1 MRDLIGAIKE
11 VDHED
16 EETMDRKR
24 RRTEKISG
32 CVFILTGLAWLL
44 TGILCL

>member
-1 MRDLIGAIKE
+1 M
-11 VDHED
+11 ED

-24 RRTEKISG
+24 RRTELISG

>member
-1 MRDLIGAIKE
+1 MRDQIGAIKE
-11 VDHED
+11 ED